1 MSGSRSHLA
10 SPNGIFFSLIAAFL
24 LIAAGPCS
32 TDLAGPI
39 APSEWGGEHVGLTVS
54 ATGGTLEYDCASGTI
69 DQPIVAA
76 TNGSFI
82 AQGTHTRGHGGP
94 IMQGEI
100 PDRHPARYDGWT
112 DGETMRLS
120 VTLTDTGEKLG
131 DFTLVRGQSP
141 RVFRCL

>member
-82 AQGTHTRGHGGP
+82 AQGTHTPGHGGP

-131 DFTLVRGQSP
+131 DFTLVRGQSS

>member
-1 MSGSRSHLA
+1 MTGSRSHLVL
-10 SPNGIFFSLIAAFL
+10 PNGIFFSLIAAFL
-24 LIAAGPCS
+24 LSAAGPCS

-39 APSEWGGEHVGLTVS
+39 APSAWGGEHVGLIVS

-76 TNGSFI
+76 TNGIFI

-112 DGETMRLS
+112 DGETMRLT

-131 DFTLVRGQSP
+131 DFTLVRRRSP

>member
-1 MSGSRSHLA
+1 MTGSRSHLA
-10 SPNGIFFSLIAAFL
+10 RPNGIFFSLIAAFL

-39 APSEWGGEHVGLTVS
+39 APSEWGGEHVGLIVS

-69 DQPIVAA
+69 DQPIIAA

-112 DGETMRLS
+112 VGETMRLT